1 MWAHARAALERME
14 RLQRVF
20 LECGDERAAWEP
32 PADVLETKAGLFIE
46 VALPGVEASALK
58 VWIEQGTL
66 VVMGERPLPAAAASG
81 VIRRLEIP
89 YGRFERRI
97 ALPAGTYELSKH
109 EMTNGCLVL
118 WLRRLD
124 GTR

>member
-1 MWAHARAALERME
+1 
-14 RLQRVF
+14 V
-20 LECGDERAAWEP
+20 D
-32 PADVLETKAGLFIE
+32 
-46 VALPGVEASALK
+46 ASALK
-58 VWIEQGTL
+58 VWIEQATL
-66 VVMGERPLPAAAASG
+66 VVMGERPLPAAAATG

-89 YGRFERRI
+89 YGRFERHI

-109 EMTNGCLVL
+109 ELTNGCLVL